1 MNLSVIQNRSKGQ
14 VIVIGSGIA
23 GLAVAVRLAHEGY
36 SVTVLEQHDA
46 PGGKMRVLPSSAG
59 PIDAGPTVLTMRSVF
74 DELFKSIGEPL
85 DKHLMLIRQKIL
97 ARHWWPDGS
106 TLDLFDDYETSQQ
119 AIYEFAGLT
128 SFKEFQKFFQKTKRL
143 FEALDIPMMQ
153 TSEPSQWDMAK
164 LMIKQ
169 PSLARDIAPLHTMA
183 SKLAQQFSDPRLAQ
197 LFGRYATYVGGSPY
211 GSPAL
216 LSLIWQ
222 AEAKGVWGIQ
232 GGMHLLAQKLIKLA
246 KERHAEFVFN
256 TKVKRILLQDGHA
269 TGVLLENGEQ
279 RIANIVVFNGDPR
292 ALATGELGPEFK
304 EVAKE
309 CLEDERS
316 LSARVWSFEAQA
328 NGPDLIRHNV
338 FFASNPKSEFDDI
351 KAGRMPSEPTIYVCA
366 QDRGLNVGYPE
377 RERFEIIL
385 NAPPLSRARPVK
397 EEFETCRTLTM
408 KTLERFGLTFTPQPK
423 EMALTTPKDFE
434 KMFPASDGSLY
445 GQSPHGLTA
454 AFRRPTSR
462 TKIMGLYLTG
472 GGTHPGAGVPMATLS
487 ARHAVEAIL
496 KDRISTSPSPQMAT
510 LGGMSMAS
518 VTQQNAQFRSSDS

>member
-1 MNLSVIQNRSKGQ
+1 
-14 VIVIGSGIA
+14 
-23 GLAVAVRLAHEGY
+23 
-36 SVTVLEQHDA
+36 
-46 PGGKMRVLPSSAG
+46 MRP
-59 PIDAGPTVLTMRSVF
+59 VF

-197 LFGRYATYVGGSPY
+197 LFGRYATYVSGSHY

-232 GGMHLLAQKLIKLA
+232 GACAPSGAKLMKLA

-256 TKVKRILLQDGHA
+256 PRSSGYCSKHA

-292 ALATGELGPEFK
+292 ALATGELGLNSK
-304 EVAKE
+304 KSQKNALKMN
-309 CLEDERS
+309 
-316 LSARVWSFEAQA
+316 A
-328 NGPDLIRHNV
+328 V
-338 FFASNPKSEFDDI
+338 F
-351 KAGRMPSEPTIYVCA
+351 
-366 QDRGLNVGYPE
+366 L
-377 RERFEIIL
+377 
-385 NAPPLSRARPVK
+385 
-397 EEFETCRTLTM
+397 
-408 KTLERFGLTFTPQPK
+408 
-423 EMALTTPKDFE
+423 
-434 KMFPASDGSLY
+434 PASGVLKHRQM
-445 GQSPHGLTA
+445 G
-454 AFRRPTSR
+454 R
-462 TKIMGLYLTG
+462 T
-472 GGTHPGAGVPMATLS
+472 
-487 ARHAVEAIL
+487 
-496 KDRISTSPSPQMAT
+496 
-510 LGGMSMAS
+510 
-518 VTQQNAQFRSSDS
+518 